1 MDELDNFYNEGF
13 GWVCRHC
20 SLELEEAN
28 PKDGRSRLLAE
39 GEAESKLPDFSTT
52 ALAKWADP
60 ARRTL
65 ICPHCGVTE
74 LADKS

>member
-1 MDELDNFYNEGF
+1 MPLLDNFYNEGF

-20 SLELEEAN
+20 EREMRQPAEAG
-28 PKDGRSRLLAE
+28 PSRLLRE
-39 GEAESKLPDFSTT
+39 GEAEGKNPNLSTY

-60 ARRTL
+60 AQRIL
-65 ICPHCGVTE
+65 ECPRCGVSE